1 MIDGTERRVQRPKN
15 SKNQQRRYS
24 GKKKCHTR
32 KNIILSNETKQILYL
47 SPTRNGRK
55 HDFNITKA
63 ENIPNIIPPDKELYA
78 DTGFQGIKNL
88 VKSAKNIF
96 MPRKRSKNKPLTSDE
111 KVINQIISSI
121 RIKVEHAIGGIK
133 RFNCLSHI

>member
-1 MIDGTERRVQRPKN
+1 MNVTQEISN
-15 SKNQQRRYS
+15 SKLVKILLKSSVVWDFIQFRNRS
-24 GKKKCHTR
+24 
-32 KNIILSNETKQILYL
+32 ILSNETKQILYL

-88 VKSAKNIF
+88 VKSAKNII
-96 MPRKRSKNKPLTSDE
+96 MPRKRSKNNPSY
-111 KVINQIISSI
+111 
-121 RIKVEHAIGGIK
+121 A
-133 RFNCLSHI
+133 FLSN